1 MQDFTLVIPTYN
13 RPKQLRALLS
23 YLSTRAL
30 QSRVL
35 VLESSEAKP
44 RVANRKII
52 EQAKLKLDYAEFAS
66 ETHPFDKF
74 REGVHKVTTQFC
86 ALCADDDLI
95 VPDGVNRELNEIVAI
110 SKATGRSPRLEVE
123 AQSDVQLVLEQDP
136 CLHDVS
142 AKQARLGA
150 LRTRRGWG

>member
-23 YLSTRAL
+23 YLSARAL

-35 VLESSEAKP
+35 VLDSSEAKP
-44 RVANRKII
+44 RAANRKII
-52 EQAKLKLDYAEFAS
+52 EHAKLKLDYAEFAS

-74 REGVHKVTTQFC
+74 REGVHKVRTQFC

-95 VPDGVNRELNEIVAI
+95 VPDAVKR
-110 SKATGRSPRLEVE
+110 
-123 AQSDVQLVLEQDP
+123 
-136 CLHDVS
+136 CLD
-142 AKQARLGA
+142 A
-150 LRTRRGWG
+150 LRSNQRGEKIPEEIADGRALRASTD

>member
-13 RPKQLRALLS
+13 RPKQLRALLN
-23 YLSTRAL
+23 YLSARAL

-35 VLESSEAKP
+35 VLDSSEAKP

-52 EQAKLKLDYAEFAS
+52 EQTKLKLDYAEFAS

-86 ALCADDDLI
+86 VLCADDDLI
-95 VPDGVNRELNEIVAI
+95 VPDGVKRCLADTTTRTASKPESFRYSVLSSKKQSGARPPMELGKGE
-110 SKATGRSPRLEVE
+110 G
-123 AQSDVQLVLEQDP
+123 
-136 CLHDVS
+136 
-142 AKQARLGA
+142 G
-150 LRTRRGWG
+150 